1 MSSIIQN
8 KKAFFEYEVLDRFEA
23 GIALVGTEVKS
34 LRAGKVKIIEA
45 FCRVTNDG
53 QLELHQLD
61 ISPYEFGNQNN
72 HDRSRVRKLLMKH
85 SEIRKLGQMIKEK
98 GLTLIPISMYFKR
111 GKVKVEIALAKG
123 KKLHDK
129 RASLKEKDTQREIDR
144 AIKGGG

>member
-111 GKVKVEIALAKG
+111 GKVKVALGLVRG

-129 RASLKEKDTQREIDR
+129 REDNKKAEINR
-144 AIKGGG
+144 KLQKGQFD